1 MKVSEIENMIKACN
15 FYVACQTEKSE
26 KFLVLD
32 RILQVR
38 NQRGRVN
45 AKEWDGQL
53 SMGYGLASAYEICVL
68 RTLEDR
74 LAELA
79 IVLFSL
85 AHKYQMNMESLKLG
99 KTDAKT
105 VFLDDLLMSMVKIEM
120 SHYKVYK
127 KIIILIGMLCDYCI
141 SNSIELRRF
150 VEQRIAN
157 VYND

>member
-26 KFLVLD
+26 MFLVLD

-38 NQRGRVN
+38 NQRGRFN
-45 AKEWDGQL
+45 AKEWDEQL
-53 SMGYGLASAYEICVL
+53 GMGYGLVSAYEICIMQ
-68 RTLEDR
+68 TLEDR

-150 VEQRIAN
+150 VEQRIAY

>member
-1 MKVSEIENMIKACN
+1 MKVFEIENLIKACD
-15 FYVACQTEKSE
+15 FYAACQTEKSE
-26 KFLVLD
+26 MFLILD

-38 NQRGRVN
+38 NQKRRFN
-45 AKEWDGQL
+45 AKEWAFQANTGFE
-53 SMGYGLASAYEICVL
+53 SASLYDMCVQM
-68 RTLEDR
+68 TLEDK
-74 LAELA
+74 LAELS

-127 KIIILIGMLCDYCI
+127 KIIILIGILCDYCL
-141 SNSIELRRF
+141 SNNIELKWF
-150 VEQRIAN
+150 IEQRIAY
-157 VYND
+157 VYNV